1 VKYGPSS
8 IKIINSFGD
17 DSEII
22 TFQSCNIPER
32 LWKGS
37 NPIIATSLRIDHPL
51 KILLETEGG
60 NKMDL
65 ILKQDISKLMA
76 DTAETK
82 LALERLEEDHAVWAR
97 KREEKDLTTFINN
110 VQELEFDVSVLM
122 GDCFFLSRIEK
133 GRRTMEDF
141 HQAYV
146 CMNALFQDIKRARN
160 DLNKAYICPE
170 ELSGLKIDWKR
181 LRKSI
186 GRIQKHIQDGKA
198 L

>member
-1 VKYGPSS
+1 
-8 IKIINSFGD
+8 
-17 DSEII
+17 
-22 TFQSCNIPER
+22 
-32 LWKGS
+32 
-37 NPIIATSLRIDHPL
+37 
-51 KILLETEGG
+51 
-60 NKMDL
+60 MDL
-65 ILKQDISKLMA
+65 ILKQDISKLMT
-76 DTAETK
+76 DTVETK
-82 LALERLEEDHAVWAR
+82 SALERLEKDHAVWAR

-122 GDCFFLSRIEK
+122 GDCFFLSHVEK
-133 GRRTMEDF
+133 NRKTMEDF

-146 CMNALFQDIKRARN
+146 YMNALFQDIKRARN